1 MGRKYVIRILA
12 LLSVIS
18 LFFNLMLP
26 KASAEIEKI
35 PSLKTTATNK
45 ADGGKEMYAKESIT
59 IQDKVEYTNLVV
71 GKEYTVKG
79 KLMNK
84 VINKPLLIDGK
95 EVTAETKFTAKEK
108 NGFVT
113 LDFPFVG
120 AEQQGREVVVF
131 EELYQDG
138 VLVATHADIND
149 VGQTV
154 RFVEPTIKTIATN
167 KADGGKEIHAKDSIT
182 IQDKVEYKD
191 LIVGKEYVVKGKLMN
206 KVTNEP
212 LLIDGKEVKAE
223 TKFTAKEKNGFV
235 TLDFP
240 FVGAE
245 QQGREVVVF
254 EEVYEDGVLVAIQS
268 DINDAGQ
275 TVRFVEPTIK
285 TTATN
290 KADGGKEMHAKDS
303 ITIQNKVE
311 YKDLI
316 VGKEYVVKGKLMN
329 KVMNKP
335 LLIDGKEVIAE
346 AKFTAKEKNGF
357 VTLDFPFVGAE
368 QQGREVVVF
377 EEVYQDGVLVAV
389 QSDINDVGQTVR
401 FVEPTIKTTATN
413 KADGG
418 KEMYANE
425 SVTIQDKVEYKD
437 LIVGK
442 EYVAKGKLMD
452 KATKK
457 PLLVDGKEVAV
468 GSKFTAKE
476 KNGSIILDFT
486 FNASKLQGKEVVVFE
501 ELYQDDILVAI
512 NVDIEDAGHTV
523 KFKEK
528 KLGKPQPEKP
538 QSEKPQS
545 EQPKTGK
552 TSKAG
557 TLPATGGNMY
567 FTWFSVGAGLLLLT
581 LGAILFIKR
590 RNA

>member
-35 PSLKTTATNK
+35 PSVKTTATNK
-45 ADGGKEMYAKESIT
+45 ADGGKEMHAKESIT

-84 VINKPLLIDGK
+84 VTNRPLLIDGK
-95 EVTAETKFTAKEK
+95 EIKAETKFTAKEK

-154 RFVEPTIKTIATN
+154 RFVEPTIKTTATN
-167 KADGGKEIHAKDSIT
+167 KADGGKEMHAKDSIT

-206 KVTNEP
+206 KVTNKPLLIDGKEVKAETKFTAKEKNGFVTLDFPFVGAEQQGREVVVFAEVYQDGVLVAIQSDINDAGQTVRFVEPTIKTTATNKADGGKEMHVKKFITIQNKVEYKDFIVGKEYVVKGKLMNKVMNKP

-254 EEVYEDGVLVAIQS
+254 EEVYQDGVLVAI
-268 DINDAGQ
+268 
-275 TVRFVEPTIK
+275 
-285 TTATN
+285 
-290 KADGGKEMHAKDS
+290 
-303 ITIQNKVE
+303 
-311 YKDLI
+311 
-316 VGKEYVVKGKLMN
+316 
-329 KVMNKP
+329 
-335 LLIDGKEVIAE
+335 
-346 AKFTAKEKNGF
+346 
-357 VTLDFPFVGAE
+357 
-368 QQGREVVVF
+368 
-377 EEVYQDGVLVAV
+377 

-452 KATKK
+452 KAAKK

-468 GSKFTAKE
+468 ESKFTAKE
-476 KNGSIILDFT
+476 KNGSITLDFT

-501 ELYQDDILVAI
+501 ELYQSNILVAI

-581 LGAILFIKR
+581 LGAILFMKR

>member
-35 PSLKTTATNK
+35 PSVKTTATNK
-45 ADGGKEMYAKESIT
+45 ADGGKEMHAKESIT

-95 EVTAETKFTAKEK
+95 EVTAEIKFTAKER

-131 EELYQDG
+131 EELYEDG
-138 VLVATHADIND
+138 ILVATHADIND

-154 RFVEPTIKTIATN
+154 RFVEPTIKTTATN
-167 KADGGKEIHAKDSIT
+167 KADGGKEMHAKDSIT

-206 KVTNEP
+206 KVTNKP
-212 LLIDGKEVKAE
+212 LLIDGKEVTAE

-268 DINDAGQ
+268 DINDVGQ

-368 QQGREVVVF
+368 LQGTEVVVF
-377 EEVYQDGVLVAV
+377 EEVYEDGVLVAV
-389 QSDINDVGQTVR
+389 QSDINDVRQTVR

-457 PLLVDGKEVAV
+457 PLLVNGKEVAV
-468 GSKFTAKE
+468 ESKFTAKE
-476 KNGSIILDFT
+476 KNGSITLDFT

-501 ELYQDDILVAI
+501 KLYQDDILVAI
-512 NVDIEDAGHTV
+512 NVDIADGGHTV
-523 KFKEK
+523 KFKAE
-528 KLGKPQPEKP
+528 KLGKPQQEKP
-538 QSEKPQS
+538 QLDQS
-545 EQPKTGK
+545 KTGK

-557 TLPATGGNMY
+557 TLPATGGNTFFM
-567 FTWFSVGAGLLLLT
+567 WFSVGAGLLLLT
-581 LGAILFIKR
+581 LGAILFMKR

>member
-35 PSLKTTATNK
+35 PSVKTTATNK
-45 ADGGKEMYAKESIT
+45 ADGGKEMHAKESIT

-84 VINKPLLIDGK
+84 VTNRPLLIDGK
-95 EVTAETKFTAKEK
+95 EIKAETKFTAKEK

-154 RFVEPTIKTIATN
+154 RFVEPTIKTTATN
-167 KADGGKEIHAKDSIT
+167 KADGGKEMHAKDSIT

-206 KVTNEP
+206 KVTNKPLLIDGKEVKAETKFTAKEKNGFVTLDFPFVGAEQQGREVVVFAEVYQDGVLVAIQSDINDAGQTVRFVEPTIKTTATNKADGGKEMHAKKSVTIQNKVEYKDFIVGKEYVVKGKLMNKVMNKP

-254 EEVYEDGVLVAIQS
+254 EEVYQDGVLVAI
-268 DINDAGQ
+268 
-275 TVRFVEPTIK
+275 
-285 TTATN
+285 
-290 KADGGKEMHAKDS
+290 
-303 ITIQNKVE
+303 
-311 YKDLI
+311 
-316 VGKEYVVKGKLMN
+316 
-329 KVMNKP
+329 
-335 LLIDGKEVIAE
+335 
-346 AKFTAKEKNGF
+346 
-357 VTLDFPFVGAE
+357 
-368 QQGREVVVF
+368 
-377 EEVYQDGVLVAV
+377 

-468 GSKFTAKE
+468 ESKFTAKE
-476 KNGSIILDFT
+476 KNGSITLDFT

-501 ELYQDDILVAI
+501 ELYQSDILVAI

-581 LGAILFIKR
+581 LGAILFMKR

>member
-35 PSLKTTATNK
+35 PSVKTTATNK
-45 ADGGKEMYAKESIT
+45 ADGGKEMHAKESIT

-84 VINKPLLIDGK
+84 VTNKPLLIDGK
-95 EVTAETKFTAKEK
+95 EVKAETKFTAKEK

-154 RFVEPTIKTIATN
+154 RFVEPTIKTTATN
-167 KADGGKEIHAKDSIT
+167 KADGGKEMHAKDSIT
-182 IQDKVEYKD
+182 IQDRVEYKD

-212 LLIDGKEVKAE
+212 LLIDGKEITAE
-223 TKFTAKEKNGFV
+223 T
-235 TLDFP
+235 
-240 FVGAE
+240 
-245 QQGREVVVF
+245 
-254 EEVYEDGVLVAIQS
+254 
-268 DINDAGQ
+268 
-275 TVRFVEPTIK
+275 
-285 TTATN
+285 
-290 KADGGKEMHAKDS
+290 
-303 ITIQNKVE
+303 
-311 YKDLI
+311 
-316 VGKEYVVKGKLMN
+316 
-329 KVMNKP
+329 
-335 LLIDGKEVIAE
+335 
-346 AKFTAKEKNGF
+346 KFTAKEKNGF

-377 EEVYQDGVLVAV
+377 EEVYQDGVLVAIQSDINDAGQTV
-389 QSDINDVGQTVR
+389 RFVEPTIKTTATNKADGGKEIHAKKSITIQNKVEYKDFIVGKEYVVKGKLMNKVMHKPLLIDGKEVTAETKFTAKEKNGFVTLDFPFVGAEQQGREVVVFEEVYQDGVLVAIQSDINDVGQTVR

-468 GSKFTAKE
+468 ESKFTAKE

-528 KLGKPQPEKP
+528 KLGKLQPEKP

>member
-26 KASAEIEKI
+26 KASAEVEKV
-35 PSLKTTATNK
+35 PSLKTTAINK
-45 ADGGKEMYAKESIT
+45 ADGGKEMHAKESIT

-71 GKEYTVKG
+71 GKEYAVKG

-131 EELYQDG
+131 EEVYQDG

-149 VGQTV
+149 V
-154 RFVEPTIKTIATN
+154 
-167 KADGGKEIHAKDSIT
+167 
-182 IQDKVEYKD
+182 
-191 LIVGKEYVVKGKLMN
+191 
-206 KVTNEP
+206 
-212 LLIDGKEVKAE
+212 
-223 TKFTAKEKNGFV
+223 
-235 TLDFP
+235 
-240 FVGAE
+240 
-245 QQGREVVVF
+245 
-254 EEVYEDGVLVAIQS
+254 
-268 DINDAGQ
+268 GQ

-335 LLIDGKEVIAE
+335 LLIDGKEVKAE
-346 AKFTAKEKNGF
+346 TKFTAKEKNGF

-377 EEVYQDGVLVAV
+377 EEVYQDGVLVAI

-418 KEMYANE
+418 KEMHANE

-468 GSKFTAKE
+468 ESKFTAKE
-476 KNGSIILDFT
+476 KNGSITLDFT

-501 ELYQDDILVAI
+501 KLYQDDILVAI

-528 KLGKPQPEKP
+528 KLGKLQPEKP
-538 QSEKPQS
+538 QSEKPQLD
-545 EQPKTGK
+545 QPKTGK

-557 TLPATGGNMY
+557 TLPATGGNTFFM
-567 FTWFSVGAGLLLLT
+567 WFSVGSGLLLLT
-581 LGAILFIKR
+581 LGAILFMKR

>member
-35 PSLKTTATNK
+35 PSVKTTATNK
-45 ADGGKEMYAKESIT
+45 ADGGKEMHAKESIT

-84 VINKPLLIDGK
+84 VTNKPLLIDGK
-95 EVTAETKFTAKEK
+95 EVKAETKFTAKEK

-154 RFVEPTIKTIATN
+154 RFVEPTIKTTATN
-167 KADGGKEIHAKDSIT
+167 KADGGKEMHAKDSIT

-206 KVTNEP
+206 KVMNKP
-212 LLIDGKEVKAE
+212 LLIDGKEVTAE

-254 EEVYEDGVLVAIQS
+254 EEVYQDGVLVAIQS

-290 KADGGKEMHAKDS
+290 KADGGKEMHAKKS

-335 LLIDGKEVIAE
+335 LLIDGKEVTAE
-346 AKFTAKEKNGF
+346 TKFTAKEKNGF

-377 EEVYQDGVLVAV
+377 EEVYQDGVLVAI

-468 GSKFTAKE
+468 ESKFTAKE
-476 KNGSIILDFT
+476 KNGSITLDFT

-501 ELYQDDILVAI
+501 ELYQSDILVAI

>member
-35 PSLKTTATNK
+35 PSVKTTATNK
-45 ADGGKEMYAKESIT
+45 ADGGKEMHAKESIT

-84 VINKPLLIDGK
+84 VTNKPLLIDGK
-95 EVTAETKFTAKEK
+95 EVKAETKFTAKEK

-154 RFVEPTIKTIATN
+154 RFVEPTIKTTATN
-167 KADGGKEIHAKDSIT
+167 KADGGKEMHAKDSIT

-206 KVTNEP
+206 KVMNKPLLIDGKEVTAETKFTAKEKNGFVTLDFPFVGAEQQGREVVVFEEVYQDGVLVAIQSDINDAGQTVRFVEPTIKTTATNKADGGKEMHAKKYITIQNKVEYKDFIVGKEYVVKGKLMNKVMNKP

-254 EEVYEDGVLVAIQS
+254 EEVYQDGVLVAIQS
-268 DINDAGQ
+268 DINDA
-275 TVRFVEPTIK
+275 
-285 TTATN
+285 
-290 KADGGKEMHAKDS
+290 
-303 ITIQNKVE
+303 
-311 YKDLI
+311 
-316 VGKEYVVKGKLMN
+316 
-329 KVMNKP
+329 
-335 LLIDGKEVIAE
+335 
-346 AKFTAKEKNGF
+346 
-357 VTLDFPFVGAE
+357 
-368 QQGREVVVF
+368 
-377 EEVYQDGVLVAV
+377 
-389 QSDINDVGQTVR
+389 GQTVR

-452 KATKK
+452 KATKQ

-468 GSKFTAKE
+468 ESKFTAKE
-476 KNGSIILDFT
+476 KSASITLDFT

-528 KLGKPQPEKP
+528 KLGKPQPEKL

-545 EQPKTGK
+545 E
-552 TSKAG
+552 
-557 TLPATGGNMY
+557 
-567 FTWFSVGAGLLLLT
+567 
-581 LGAILFIKR
+581 
-590 RNA
+590 

>member
-45 ADGGKEMYAKESIT
+45 ADGGKEMHAKESIT

-95 EVTAETKFTAKEK
+95 EVTAETKFTAKET

-120 AEQQGREVVVF
+120 VEQQGREVVVF
-131 EELYQDG
+131 EELYEDG
-138 VLVATHADIND
+138 VLVATHADMND

-154 RFVEPTIKTIATN
+154 RFVEPTIKTTATN
-167 KADGGKEIHAKDSIT
+167 KADGGKEMHAKDSIT

-206 KVTNEP
+206 KVMNKP
-212 LLIDGKEVKAE
+212 LLIDGKEVTAE

-240 FVGAE
+240 FIGAE

-254 EEVYEDGVLVAIQS
+254 EEVYQDGVLVAIQS
-268 DINDAGQ
+268 DINDVGQ

-368 QQGREVVVF
+368 LQGTEVVVF
-377 EEVYQDGVLVAV
+377 EEVYQDGVLVAI

-418 KEMYANE
+418 KDMYANE
-425 SVTIQDKVEYKD
+425 SITIQDKVEYKD

-442 EYVAKGKLMD
+442 AYVAKGKLMD

-457 PLLVDGKEVAV
+457 PLLVNGKEVAV
-468 GSKFTAKE
+468 ESKFTAKE
-476 KNGSIILDFT
+476 KNGSITLDFT

-501 ELYQDDILVAI
+501 KLYQDDILVAI

-523 KFKEK
+523 KFKAEN
-528 KLGKPQPEKP
+528 LGKPQQEKP
-538 QSEKPQS
+538 YL

-557 TLPATGGNMY
+557 TLPATGGNTSFM
-567 FTWFSVGAGLLLLT
+567 WFSVGAGLLVLT
-581 LGAILFIKR
+581 LGAILFMKR

>member
-45 ADGGKEMYAKESIT
+45 ADGGKEMHAKESIT

-84 VINKPLLIDGK
+84 VINKPLLIEGK

-108 NGFVT
+108 NGFAA

-154 RFVEPTIKTIATN
+154 RFVEPTIKT
-167 KADGGKEIHAKDSIT
+167 
-182 IQDKVEYKD
+182 
-191 LIVGKEYVVKGKLMN
+191 
-206 KVTNEP
+206 
-212 LLIDGKEVKAE
+212 
-223 TKFTAKEKNGFV
+223 
-235 TLDFP
+235 
-240 FVGAE
+240 
-245 QQGREVVVF
+245 
-254 EEVYEDGVLVAIQS
+254 
-268 DINDAGQ
+268 
-275 TVRFVEPTIK
+275 
-285 TTATN
+285 
-290 KADGGKEMHAKDS
+290 
-303 ITIQNKVE
+303 
-311 YKDLI
+311 
-316 VGKEYVVKGKLMN
+316 
-329 KVMNKP
+329 
-335 LLIDGKEVIAE
+335 
-346 AKFTAKEKNGF
+346 
-357 VTLDFPFVGAE
+357 
-368 QQGREVVVF
+368 
-377 EEVYQDGVLVAV
+377 
-389 QSDINDVGQTVR
+389 
-401 FVEPTIKTTATN
+401 TATN

-437 LIVGK
+437 LIIGK

-468 GSKFTAKE
+468 ESKFTAKE
-476 KNGSIILDFT
+476 KNGSITLDFT

-501 ELYQDDILVAI
+501 KLYQDDILVAI
-512 NVDIEDAGHTV
+512 NVAIEDADHTV
-523 KFKEK
+523 KFKAE
-528 KLGKPQPEKP
+528 KLGKPQQEKP
-538 QSEKPQS
+538 QL

-581 LGAILFIKR
+581 LGAILFMKR

>member
-35 PSLKTTATNK
+35 PSVKTTATNK
-45 ADGGKEMYAKESIT
+45 ADGGKEMHAKESIT

-84 VINKPLLIDGK
+84 VTNKPLLIDGK
-95 EVTAETKFTAKEK
+95 EVKAETKFTAKEK

-154 RFVEPTIKTIATN
+154 RFVEPTIKT
-167 KADGGKEIHAKDSIT
+167 
-182 IQDKVEYKD
+182 
-191 LIVGKEYVVKGKLMN
+191 
-206 KVTNEP
+206 
-212 LLIDGKEVKAE
+212 
-223 TKFTAKEKNGFV
+223 
-235 TLDFP
+235 
-240 FVGAE
+240 
-245 QQGREVVVF
+245 
-254 EEVYEDGVLVAIQS
+254 
-268 DINDAGQ
+268 
-275 TVRFVEPTIK
+275 
-285 TTATN
+285 TATN

-303 ITIQNKVE
+303 ITIQDKVE

-335 LLIDGKEVIAE
+335 LLIDGKEVTAE
-346 AKFTAKEKNGF
+346 TKFTAKEKNGF

-377 EEVYQDGVLVAV
+377 EEVYQDGVLVAI
-389 QSDINDVGQTVR
+389 QSDINDVGQTVRFVEPTIKTTATNKADGGKEMHAKKSITIQNKVEYQDLIVGKEYVVKGKLMNKVMNKPLLIDGKEVTAETKFTAKEKNGFVTLDFPFVGAEQQGREVVVFEEVYQDGVLVAIQSDINDAGQTVR

-457 PLLVDGKEVAV
+457 PLLVDGKEVAIE
-468 GSKFTAKE
+468 SKFTAKE
-476 KNGSIILDFT
+476 KNGSITIDFT

-512 NVDIEDAGHTV
+512 NVDIEDASHTM

-557 TLPATGGNMY
+557 TLPATGGNTFFM
-567 FTWFSVGAGLLLLT
+567 WFSVGAGLLLLT
-581 LGAILFIKR
+581 LGAILFMKR

>member
-45 ADGGKEMYAKESIT
+45 ADGGKEMHAKESIT

-95 EVTAETKFTAKEK
+95 EVTAETKFTAKET

-120 AEQQGREVVVF
+120 VEQQGREVVVF
-131 EELYQDG
+131 EELYEDG
-138 VLVATHADIND
+138 VLVATHADMND

-154 RFVEPTIKTIATN
+154 RFVEPTIKTTATN
-167 KADGGKEIHAKDSIT
+167 KADGGKEMHAKDSIT

-206 KVTNEP
+206 KVMNKP
-212 LLIDGKEVKAE
+212 LLIDGKEVTAE

-240 FVGAE
+240 FIGAE

-254 EEVYEDGVLVAIQS
+254 EEVYQDGVLVAIQS
-268 DINDAGQ
+268 DINDVGQ

-368 QQGREVVVF
+368 LQGTEVVVF
-377 EEVYQDGVLVAV
+377 EEVYQDGVLVAI

-418 KEMYANE
+418 KDMYANE
-425 SVTIQDKVEYKD
+425 SITIQDKVEYKD

-442 EYVAKGKLMD
+442 AYVAKGKLMD
-452 KATKK
+452 KVTKK
-457 PLLVDGKEVAV
+457 PLLVNGKEVAV
-468 GSKFTAKE
+468 ESKFTAKE
-476 KNGSIILDFT
+476 KNGSITLDFT

-501 ELYQDDILVAI
+501 KLYQDDILVAI

-523 KFKEK
+523 KFKAEN
-528 KLGKPQPEKP
+528 LGKPQQEKP
-538 QSEKPQS
+538 HL

-557 TLPATGGNMY
+557 TLPATGGNTSFM
-567 FTWFSVGAGLLLLT
+567 WFSVGAGLLVLT
-581 LGAILFIKR
+581 LGAILFMKR

>member
-35 PSLKTTATNK
+35 PLLKTTATNK
-45 ADGGKEMYAKESIT
+45 ADGRKEMHAKESIT

-95 EVTAETKFTAKEK
+95 EVTAETKFTAKET

-120 AEQQGREVVVF
+120 VEQQGREVVVF
-131 EELYQDG
+131 EELYEDG
-138 VLVATHADIND
+138 ILVATHADIND

-154 RFVEPTIKTIATN
+154 RFVEPTIKTTATN
-167 KADGGKEIHAKDSIT
+167 KADGGKEMHAKDSIT

-206 KVTNEP
+206 KVMNKP
-212 LLIDGKEVKAE
+212 LLIDGKEVTAE
-223 TKFTAKEKNGFV
+223 TKFTAKEKNSFV

-240 FVGAE
+240 FIGAE

-254 EEVYEDGVLVAIQS
+254 EEVYQDGVLVAIQS
-268 DINDAGQ
+268 DINDVGQ

-303 ITIQNKVE
+303 IKIQNKVE

-335 LLIDGKEVIAE
+335 LLIDGKEVTAE
-346 AKFTAKEKNGF
+346 TKFTAKEKNGF

-377 EEVYQDGVLVAV
+377 EEVYQDGVLVAI

-425 SVTIQDKVEYKD
+425 SVTIQDKVEYRD

-468 GSKFTAKE
+468 ESKFTAKE
-476 KNGSIILDFT
+476 KNGSITLDFT

-501 ELYQDDILVAI
+501 KLYQDDILVAI
-512 NVDIEDAGHTV
+512 NVDIEDADHTV
-523 KFKEK
+523 KFKAE
-528 KLGKPQPEKP
+528 KLGKPQLD
-538 QSEKPQS
+538 
-545 EQPKTGK
+545 QPKTGK
-552 TSKAG
+552 TSKSG
-557 TLPATGGNMY
+557 TLPATGGNTSFM
-567 FTWFSVGAGLLLLT
+567 WFSVGAGLLLLT
-581 LGAILFIKR
+581 LGAILFMKR

>member
-1 MGRKYVIRILA
+1 
-12 LLSVIS
+12 
-18 LFFNLMLP
+18 MLP

-35 PSLKTTATNK
+35 PSVKTTATNK
-45 ADGGKEMYAKESIT
+45 ADGGKEMHAKESIT

-84 VINKPLLIDGK
+84 VTNRPLLIDGK
-95 EVTAETKFTAKEK
+95 EIKAETKFTAKEK

-154 RFVEPTIKTIATN
+154 RFVEPTIKTTATN
-167 KADGGKEIHAKDSIT
+167 KADGGKEMHAKDSIT

-206 KVTNEP
+206 KVTNKPLLIDGKEVKAETKFTAKEKNGFVTLDFPFVGAEQQGREVVVFAEVYQDGVLVAIQSDINDAGQTVRFVEPTIKTTATNKADGGKEMHAKKSVTIQNKVEYKDFIVGKEYVVKGKLMNKVMNKP

-254 EEVYEDGVLVAIQS
+254 EEVYQDGVLVAI
-268 DINDAGQ
+268 
-275 TVRFVEPTIK
+275 
-285 TTATN
+285 
-290 KADGGKEMHAKDS
+290 
-303 ITIQNKVE
+303 
-311 YKDLI
+311 
-316 VGKEYVVKGKLMN
+316 
-329 KVMNKP
+329 
-335 LLIDGKEVIAE
+335 
-346 AKFTAKEKNGF
+346 
-357 VTLDFPFVGAE
+357 
-368 QQGREVVVF
+368 
-377 EEVYQDGVLVAV
+377 

-468 GSKFTAKE
+468 ESKFTAKE
-476 KNGSIILDFT
+476 KNGSITLDFT

-501 ELYQDDILVAI
+501 ELYQSDILVAI

-581 LGAILFIKR
+581 LGAILFMKR